1 VATGVV
7 MSVPAHA
14 PFDWV
19 ALKDVQKEV
28 GSGENPFALDVK
40 EILSVTPITLIQA
53 GKEFTEDP
61 AGKLCLKMGIGS
73 QDEEE
78 KLDCATKA
86 IYKDEFHSG
95 ILMGNCQEY
104 AGLRVSQAKDAL
116 REDFIGMGL
125 ADVFYEFSEQV
136 ICRSGDDVVVK
147 RIPDQWFIRY
157 SDEEWTRSSKE
168 WSQEMNILPE
178 DYKREMPSVLEW
190 FGDRACIR
198 KGSWLGTEFPYKKGW
213 IIEPISDSTLYP
225 AYYIVSKY
233 LNEGSLKLEWM
244 DDLFFDTVFLGQGDA
259 SGLEIEKRELFE
271 RIRRDF
277 LYWYPLD
284 VNLSGKEHKTV
295 HFPVFLMNHVALLN
309 REHWPRGIFVH
320 WWVTMSGGDKISKT
334 KGGAEPIPEA
344 ILKYGVDAMRLYY
357 CHVGS
362 TSMDVEW
369 VEETVSHYKAR
380 IKRIYD
386 QVEELLGIRSGEN
399 TSIDPWMTSMMQIR
413 VRETSEFLELGK
425 LREASNV
432 VYFTVPNDIRW
443 YLKRGGSNREVLQ
456 ETMDIWA
463 RMLQP
468 FTPHLA
474 EEIWERMGK
483 EGFVSTTPWPLHDA
497 GRVDPAALNTE
508 EYVSML
514 LDDLRSIQKMTGI
527 QEPKRVML
535 YAASDWKWKVL
546 ETLFAMVD
554 EGDGRLN
561 PGEVIKKLISD
572 PELSEYRSFIPKM
585 VGKLTKD
592 IVRMGAEERDRF
604 RILRNEND
612 ILRSVASFFSTEL
625 SCEVKVFSEDDREK
639 EDPAGK
645 SMAAAPLKPAIFM
658 E

>member
-28 GSGENPFALDVK
+28 GSGENPFAVDVK
-40 EILSVTPITLIQA
+40 EILSLTPITLIQA

-78 KLDCATKA
+78 KLDDATKA

-95 ILMGNCQEY
+95 ILMGNCQDY

-116 REDFIGMGL
+116 REDFINMGL
-125 ADVFYEFSEQV
+125 ADVFYEFSEPV
-136 ICRSGDDVVVK
+136 VCRSGDDVVVK

-157 SDEEWTRSSKE
+157 SDEELTRNSRE
-168 WSQEMNILPE
+168 WSQEMNIQPE

-244 DDLFFDTVFLGQGDA
+244 DDLFFDEVFLGQGDT
-259 SGLEIEKRELFE
+259 SDLEPEKRELFE
-271 RIRRDF
+271 RIRKDF

-309 REHWPRGIFVH
+309 KEHWPRGIFVH

-369 VEETVSHYKAR
+369 VEETVSHYRAR

-386 QVEELLGIRSGEN
+386 QVEELQNIGLVEK
-399 TSIDPWMTSMMQIR
+399 TTVDPWMTSMMQLRI
-413 VRETSEFLELGK
+413 RETSEFLEAGK
-425 LREASNV
+425 LREASNI
-432 VYFTVPNDIRW
+432 VYFTVPGDIRW
-443 YLKRGGSNREVLQ
+443 YLKRGGSNSEVLK

-474 EEIWERMGK
+474 EEIWELMGK
-483 EGFVSTTPWPLHDA
+483 EGLVSNAPWPEYDE
-497 GRVDPAALNTE
+497 GRIDPISLNIE
-508 EYVSML
+508 EYVSTL

-527 QEPKRVML
+527 QDPKRVIL
-535 YAASDWKWKVL
+535 YTASDWKWKVL
-546 ETLFAMVD
+546 KTMFAMVE

-561 PGEVIKKLISD
+561 PGDVIKKLISD
-572 PELSEYRSFIPKM
+572 PELSEHRAVIPKM
-585 VGKLTKD
+585 VGKLSKD
-592 IVRMGAEERDRF
+592 VVRMGSEEKDRF
-604 RILRNEND
+604 GRMSNE
-612 ILRSVASFFSTEL
+612 SVVLGSVGDFLSSEL
-625 SCEVKVFSEDDREK
+625 GCEVSVFSEDDDKK

-645 SMAAAPLKPAIFM
+645 SKASAPLKPAIFM